1 MLSVL
6 LFRSSHIRRERL
18 AQPPREAAPASDRHL
33 LALALQA
40 APMRVAFALL
50 CPMQTGVNAPNSL
63 NSAARSGRVA
73 KRFANGGGDDVARRA
88 APCGRWDARD
98 GVRGGTWLQGGE
110 PNTSC

>member
-6 LFRSSHIRRERL
+6 LFRTSHIRRERL

-33 LALALQA
+33 LALELQA

-50 CPMQTGVNAPNSL
+50 CPVQTSVNAPNSL
-63 NSAARSGRVA
+63 NSTARSGRVA
-73 KRFANGGGDDVARRA
+73 KRFAKGGGDDVARRS
-88 APCGRWDARD
+88 WDARD